1 LEIRNTF
8 RFPDITNWWHEQEN
22 TDSKYTNLSNVA
34 CDMFSIIPPGVE
46 VEASIFL
53 WWDLIGSIWTKTTV
67 ETLREEVIARQF
79 DQANS
84 SIKAG

>member
-1 LEIRNTF
+1 
-8 RFPDITNWWHEQEN
+8 
-22 TDSKYTNLSNVA
+22 
-34 CDMFSIIPPGVE
+34 MFSIIPPGVE

-53 WWDLIGSIWTKTTV
+53 WWDLIGSRWTKTTV